1 MGFKKSTSFKVMPG
15 VRVRVSTNGV
25 SAYAGRTK
33 IAGTSSS
40 AKSSRP
46 QARRAPA
53 RTATAQAAVRTVP
66 LAKPGLFAP
75 KEEKALY
82 AFTVTRQVAVL
93 DPLVLQHPAYAPVA
107 AAILGIQHLDSG
119 EMEQS
124 VQTLQS
130 VVHGLSPIESNSFV
144 TKYLSTYGFDLEIAG
159 GVTARFPL
167 SQTSLVLA
175 LAEALQS
182 LERIPEAIQYIEQLD
197 PSHPALL
204 SLTELYS
211 DLNDWDE
218 VIRLT
223 DNIPVD
229 SEITALLAIM
239 RSQAHFSLEQL
250 VAAKECLK
258 PLTASKKYSDNIRFK
273 ALAMR
278 SDISFAEKAYAR
290 AIADLEKILSENSQ
304 IPGIREALQY
314 VNNVKAGE
322 ERQKAQAAQDKAA
335 EAIRV
340 RDKKKAEREA
350 EALALREEKE
360 AAALRLREEK
370 QATALRLREEKQAA
384 ALRLREEKAAALYAR
399 QNPPVVQA
407 GIINLS
413 DDVETVDLALPSQIV
428 EATVLPVEVSTSKEP
443 GFYPDPEGVAPFR
456 FWDGSEWTSR
466 IRMTPQ

>member
-25 SAYAGRTK
+25 SVYAGRTK

-40 AKSSRP
+40 SRSSQP
-46 QARRAPA
+46 PARRAPA
-53 RTATAQAAVRTVP
+53 RAAVAQAAVGTVSF
-66 LAKPGLFAP
+66 AKPGLFAP
-75 KEEKALY
+75 REEKALY
-82 AFTVTRQVAVL
+82 AYAVTRQVDVL
-93 DPLVLQHPAYAPVA
+93 DPLVLQHPVYAPVA
-107 AAILGIQHLDSG
+107 AAVLGIRYLYSG
-119 EMEQS
+119 DMEQC

-130 VVHGLSPIESNSFV
+130 VVHGLSPIESYSFV
-144 TKYLSTYGFDLEIAG
+144 TRYLATYGFDLEIAG
-159 GVTARFPL
+159 GVSARFPL
-167 SQTSLVLA
+167 SQTSLILA

-197 PSHPALL
+197 PSYPALL
-204 SLTELYS
+204 SLAELYS
-211 DLNDWDE
+211 DLNDWTE

-223 DNIPVD
+223 DTLPVD

-239 RSQAHFSLEQL
+239 RSRAHLNLDQL

-278 SDISFAEKAYAR
+278 SDISFSEKAYTR
-290 AIADLEKILSENSQ
+290 AIADLEKILSEDSQ

-314 VNNVKAGE
+314 ANNVKAGE
-322 ERQKAQAAQDKAA
+322 ERQKAQAAQEKAS
-335 EAIRV
+335 
-340 RDKKKAEREA
+340 
-350 EALALREEKE
+350 EALRVREEKE

-384 ALRLREEKAAALYAR
+384 ALRLREEKAAALHAR
-399 QNPPVVQA
+399 QNPPVMQA

-413 DDVETVDLALPSQIV
+413 DDVETVAPVLPSQII
-428 EATVLPVEVSTSKEP
+428 EATVLPAEVSTSKEP